1 MMVIFFI
8 YRKNKLKSNK
18 SNPPKNSLERD
29 IISSK
34 VSLKEKKKNKYK
46 DDIQETSQRDI
57 SDIKEIKKKSF
68 YQIFIYIIK
77 ERILIVQCF
86 YRKNKNLYLNIM
98 LLIFSI
104 INFIGINS
112 FFFSE
117 KNIHQIYLDKNGY
130 NFIYQFKYIFLS
142 SFICYIINII
152 ISVKKI
158 LDKINNRT
166 TYIILF
172 SLLSIILLFYWFYVG
187 AITSLFISIKRH
199 LLINTIISL
208 LFEICLEVILIV
220 ILTTI
225 KYFRI
230 KKRKLRI

>member
-46 DDIQETSQRDI
+46 DDVQETSQRDI

-86 YRKNKNLYLNIM
+86 YRKNKNPYLNIM

-117 KNIHQIYLDKNGY
+117 KNIHQIYLNKNGY

-158 LDKINNRT
+158 LD
-166 TYIILF
+166 
-172 SLLSIILLFYWFYVG
+172 
-187 AITSLFISIKRH
+187 
-199 LLINTIISL
+199 
-208 LFEICLEVILIV
+208 
-220 ILTTI
+220 
-225 KYFRI
+225 
-230 KKRKLRI
+230 